1 MLFTQFLFRG
11 ISKFIDRQISSNE
24 HQTVYFSFPKTPIN
38 VALINGEKTPLPM
51 HLQAPPLFGFKESDL
66 ILGQKR
72 QLTDEEL
79 EEFYITNEEYKL
91 GLSVFEQ
98 TLARLAGFFPQ
109 TEIKVVFL
117 PSPLSSY
124 QMVSSKVS
132 FRGYFQKKNLVETI
146 VIKKRHI
153 KICEAIQAI
162 SSAHNV
168 SFLNTTKSL
177 RRVASYEFIH
187 GPIDWDHLNK
197 RGHKALS
204 TDIAQVF
211 LQSGGGARTDNCIY

>member
-1 MLFTQFLFRG
+1 M
-11 ISKFIDRQISSNE
+11 
-24 HQTVYFSFPKTPIN
+24 
-38 VALINGEKTPLPM
+38 
-51 HLQAPPLFGFKESDL
+51 
-66 ILGQKR
+66 
-72 QLTDEEL
+72 
-79 EEFYITNEEYKL
+79 
-91 GLSVFEQ
+91 SVFEQ

-117 PSPLSSY
+117 PAPLSSY

-132 FRGYFQKKNLVETI
+132 FRGYFEKKNLVETI

-153 KICEAIQAI
+153 KICKAIQTI

-177 RRVASYEFIH
+177 RRAASYEFIH

-197 RGHKALS
+197 RGQKALS

>member
-1 MLFTQFLFRG
+1 MLFTRSVFQGVLNLTDELFG
-11 ISKFIDRQISSNE
+11 LNQAG
-24 HQTVYFSFPKTPIN
+24 HLFSYPKTPIN
-38 VALINGEKTPLPM
+38 VALINGKKAPLPM
-51 HLQAPPLFGFKESDL
+51 HLQGPSLFTTNL
-66 ILGQKR
+66 
-72 QLTDEEL
+72 DEGL
-79 EEFYITNEEYKL
+79 KKFYISEKEYKAA
-91 GLSVFEQ
+91 LSVFEQ
-98 TLARLAGFFPQ
+98 TLGRLAGFFPQ

-211 LQSGGGARTDNCIY
+211 LQSGGGVRTDNCVY